1 MGNSKWL
8 NGVLL
13 ACEGNLD
20 ASIGLIQSWDG
31 ITALHL
37 FNEIEH
43 IHKKLWTQYTS
54 ILDLENA
61 RSLSLER
68 PHELLWNSAFIR
80 ELVLSIKGLDM
91 GKFHSLEDIND

>member
-1 MGNSKWL
+1 MKWID
-8 NGVLL
+8 GVLL

-43 IHKKLWTQYTS
+43 VHGKLWTGYTS
-54 ILDLENA
+54 KSDLAEA
-61 RSLSLER
+61 KAISVAC
-68 PHELLWNSAFIR
+68 PHDLLWNSAFIR

-91 GKFHSLEDIND
+91 GKFHSLRTKG